1 MMSSFSFNPLILFQ
15 NWPEPTRDW
24 ATMNKL
30 ETGGDEEALSSAH
43 QVKVGEMVVKIL
55 IWWYCHQDFDF
66 MVVNILIWWCLPP
79 GESES
84 GWDGGFWCDDIRH
97 QDFDLMVVKI
107 LILWWSR
114 FWFYGGQD
122 FDLMIFRRKARI
134 LRSAMR
140 RRLQQWA
147 RVCQVSL
154 RRYFLKKRSPTW

>member
-1 MMSSFSFNPLILFQ
+1 
-15 NWPEPTRDW
+15 
-24 ATMNKL
+24 MNKL

-114 FWFYGGQD
+114 FWLDDIQEKGENLEKCD
-122 FDLMIFRRKARI
+122 AKKA
-134 LRSAMR
+134 A
-140 RRLQQWA
+140 A
-147 RVCQVSL
+147 VGKGVSSL
-154 RRYFLKKRSPTW
+154 SEKVFP